1 MEHVA
6 EKVPAALTLRPC
18 RKHPQEEEDTRES
31 IFGEATQG
39 LKRTRLPAPQAS
51 STPSEPTSEAALK
64 AAPRAAPKAPE
75 KKRTEKKPKPPGPI
89 LQKFLGLA
97 DERTDRPTERS

>member
-31 IFGEATQG
+31 IFGEATQA

-51 STPSEPTSEAALK
+51 STPSEPASEATPKAAPK
-64 AAPRAAPKAPE
+64 AAPRVPK
-75 KKRTEKKPKPPGPI
+75 KKSSDKH
-89 LQKFLGLA
+89 L
-97 DERTDRPTERS
+97 